1 MQSGNRV
8 GPGIVGLALLGAL
21 ALALLGVMAYSS
33 LRRSAAR
40 LSCDFYYPYLRL
52 VSKTESS
59 FAAESLMLRDK
70 LTLAKAVDRLQADNA
85 ELSSRVTQ
93 LALLEKEN
101 ARLRDLLSMPARG
114 SFKPV
119 YAEVIARDPA
129 SWYERFTIGKG
140 LDDGLDEGDLVVCPA
155 LSGEGGKLV
164 PAAVGRLKAVS
175 RHTAS
180 VYTLASEECKLSVAL
195 PDSGVAGLLQGS
207 GLLAGVP
214 APAIKF
220 LPLRPAY
227 KAGDA
232 VFTSGASNSTPPSI
246 FVGRLCAGPGGAV
259 AEERDHIYA
268 EARLLPAVDFEAI
281 RFVSVFTRARK

>member
-1 MQSGNRV
+1 MQSGSRMSPGMV
-8 GPGIVGLALLGAL
+8 GMALLGVL
-21 ALALLGVMAYSS
+21 ALALLGVMAYGS
-33 LRRSAAR
+33 LRRVAAR

-59 FAAESLMLRDK
+59 FASEALMLRDK

-85 ELSSRVTQ
+85 ELSSKVTQ

-101 ARLRDLLSMPARG
+101 ARLRELLAMPVRG
-114 SFKPV
+114 AFKPV

-140 LDDGLDEGDLVVCPA
+140 QADGLAEGDLVVCSV
-155 LSGEGGKLV
+155 LSPDGSKFV
-164 PAAVGRLKAVS
+164 PAAVGRLKSVS

-180 VYTLASEECKLSVAL
+180 VSTLASDECKLSVAL

-214 APAIKF
+214 APSVKF

-227 KAGDA
+227 RAGEL
-232 VFTSGASNSTPPSI
+232 VFTSGVSDMTPPSI
-246 FVGRLCAGPGGAV
+246 WVGRLCAGPGGAV

-268 EARLLPAVDFEAI
+268 EARLLPAIDFESI
-281 RFVSVFTRARK
+281 RFVSVFTRAKR